1 MTEGAAAQVGVRV
14 GHPGVVRIPHP
25 DLHQD
30 LHLVPDQSLGAEA
43 PEVPGQD
50 RHPEHQDLQ
59 SPQALPVPH
68 ARPEAREV
76 HQTGA
81 FEITIAEAKRIA
93 GRAAIV
99 VHVAVLAN
107 DGFWLAPLLHRT
119 AINRVYCRPVSEA
132 GHQKNIKGQGSKCVG
147 PVVLNLLN
155 SVSDLLRVQWWNYL
169 LWMFLS
175 SMGDFADLE
184 LDLLYRGTK

>member
-30 LHLVPDQSLGAEA
+30 LHLVPDQSPGAEA

-50 RHPEHQDLQ
+50 RHPGRQDLR

-68 ARPEAREV
+68 AHPGAREV
-76 HQTGA
+76 HQTGVVV
-81 FEITIAEAKRIA
+81 ITTAEARRIA
-93 GRAAIV
+93 GRAASV
-99 VHVAVLAN
+99 VHAAVLAN
-107 DGFWLAPLLHRT
+107 DGFWLAPLFHRT
-119 AINRVYCRPVSEA
+119 AINGVYCCPVSEA

-155 SVSDLLRVQWWNYL
+155 SVSDLLQIQWWNYL

-175 SMGDFADLE
+175 FMGDFADLE

>member
-1 MTEGAAAQVGVRV
+1 MTGGAAARVGVRV
-14 GHPGVVRIPHP
+14 DHPEVAQVLHP

-59 SPQALPVPH
+59 NPQALPVPH
-68 ARPEAREV
+68 AHPGARGAR
-76 HQTGA
+76 QTGA
-81 FEITIAEAKRIA
+81 VVITTAEARKIVE
-93 GRAAIV
+93 RAASV
-99 VHVAVLAN
+99 AHVTVLAN
-107 DGFWLAPLLHRT
+107 DGFWLAPLSHRT
-119 AINRVYCRPVSEA
+119 TINRVYCRPVSEA
-132 GHQKNIKGQGSKCVG
+132 GHQKNIEGQESKCVG

-155 SVSDLLRVQWWNYL
+155 SVSDLLQVQWWNYL